1 MYFYGFL
8 HSIQLFLVQGADK
21 FYHPAFVEGSN
32 LIGLDFG
39 IFGQIRRTPHEKH
52 LKRIRGVEVLRG
64 NRQNGNRP
72 GEFIALVVGND
83 RNVEK

>member
-8 HSIQLFLVQGADK
+8 HSIQLFFIQGADK

-39 IFGQIRRTPHEKH
+39 IFGQIN
-52 LKRIRGVEVLRG
+52 RGTAPLLISFLILQSTSLSGIE
-64 NRQNGNRP
+64 QI
-72 GEFIALVVGND
+72 EDDF
-83 RNVEK
+83 